1 MDRLFSLRCV
11 LTYADGKIWRG
22 MWDKSGTALSDMAV
36 GQPKEGLSLASI
48 EAKNLET
55 RAVSEVVSC
64 EADKFEK
71 FQWLAVAR
79 APSTIR
85 GSYTVQGIVAG
96 LTIQTKKERVT
107 AFVDGTTHIENI
119 EV

>member
-1 MDRLFSLRCV
+1 MKKLYSLRCV
-11 LTYADGKIWRG
+11 LKYADGKTWRG
-22 MWDKSGTALSDMAV
+22 MWDKSGTALSDMAA
-36 GQPKEGLSLASI
+36 GQPKEDLFSVCI

-71 FQWLAVAR
+71 FQWLAIAR
-79 APSTIR
+79 TPSLIR
-85 GSYTVQGIVAG
+85 GNLTIQGTIAG